1 MRNKSVMKANQNL
14 ILYHP
19 QEKQLSSGSFGCK
32 SVSFSMGSGGPDYYL
47 SDQSDFEENE
57 MYSEEIKTWTKAD
70 GDPTEEMMRRWKHK
84 LVWM

>member
-1 MRNKSVMKANQNL
+1 
-14 ILYHP
+14 
-19 QEKQLSSGSFGCK
+19 
-32 SVSFSMGSGGPDYYL
+32 MGSGGPDYYL

-57 MYSEEIKTWTKAD
+57 MYCEEIKTWTKAD